1 MTTNKRQSFFD
12 SLERKNKEV
21 LASVWHHFLN
31 NDEQLYGYKDDKIIK
46 KNVIAQQ
53 EFYKNNQP
61 DFTKIMSD
69 AFLIHPSVLNTEI
82 NSVQDFKKIAS
93 IGKDNEW
100 ITKQV
105 AAVKEIVSSYNG
117 DIASI
122 YNIFAPAYYF
132 RLKFDMVD
140 KDRHKFPRL
149 VEEDPY
155 LFSLALEKIAADI
168 TILVEKLIQEARIDG
183 IYLCVQSVQN
193 PSFSE
198 ESYRKYIEP
207 SQLRVLNAANQL
219 SEYNVLHICGF
230 EGRVND
236 LQHFSHYPVKA
247 VNWATFVENVT
258 LEEGKKIFPGKA
270 ILGGFDNTAQGA
282 LYKGVADEIEKQTR
296 DIIAH
301 NGKAGLLLGAD
312 CSVPKDIDFKNIKL
326 AATIANQI

>member
-1 MTTNKRQSFFD
+1 MAINKRQIFFD
-12 SLERKNKEV
+12 SLECKNKTV
-21 LASVWHHFLN
+21 LASIWHHFLN
-31 NDEQLYGYKDDKIIK
+31 SDEQLYGYKDDEIIK
-46 KNVIAQQ
+46 KSVIAQQ
-53 EFYKNNQP
+53 KFYKNSHP

-82 NSVQDFKKIAS
+82 NSVQDLKKIAS

-105 AAVKEIVSSYNG
+105 AAVKEIVSSYQG
-117 DIASI
+117 EIASI

-140 KDRHKFPRL
+140 EDRNKFPRL

-155 LFSLALEKIAADI
+155 LFSLALEKIADDI
-168 TILVEKLIQEARIDG
+168 VILVEKLIQEAKIDG
-183 IYLCVQSVQN
+183 IYLCVQSVQS
-193 PSFSE
+193 PTFSE
-198 ESYRKYIEP
+198 ENYRKYIEP
-207 SQLRVLNAANQL
+207 SQLRVLNAANSL
-219 SEYNVLHICGF
+219 SDSNVLHICGF

-236 LQHFSHYPVKA
+236 LRHFSHYPVKA
-247 VNWATFVENVT
+247 VNWATFVEKVT

-270 ILGGFDNTAQGA
+270 LLGGFDNTTQGA
-282 LYKGVADEIEKQTR
+282 LYKGVADEIEKQTC

-312 CSVPKDIDFKNIKL
+312 CSVPKDIDFENIRF
-326 AATIANQI
+326 AAKIANRI